1 MPQQRDPWMWE
12 VRDAVRDSVDL
23 VLRTQPWTGRDQVL
37 YCHRICVCNHTS
49 TGGDVT
55 VGIFQGGHY
64 FELCTVYGLIAGMWA
79 HAHVPF
85 TFLNK
90 WQLFA
95 RFHYEVDGN
104 GDPCGN
110 GDDCEM
116 HVIGYV
122 LEPYSSP

>member
-1 MPQQRDPWMWE
+1 MPQQRDPWMWK
-12 VRDAVRDSVDL
+12 VRDGVRGSVDL
-23 VLRTQPWTGRDQVL
+23 VLMTQPWTGRDQVL
-37 YCHRICVCNHTS
+37 HCETISLCNHS
-49 TGGDVT
+49 SSGGDVT

-64 FELCTVYGLIAGMWA
+64 FELETIYGLLAGMWA
-79 HAHVPF
+79 DALVKF
-85 TFLNK
+85 TFLSK

-95 RFHYEVDGN
+95 LFHYETDGN

-122 LEPYSSP
+122 LEPYSTP